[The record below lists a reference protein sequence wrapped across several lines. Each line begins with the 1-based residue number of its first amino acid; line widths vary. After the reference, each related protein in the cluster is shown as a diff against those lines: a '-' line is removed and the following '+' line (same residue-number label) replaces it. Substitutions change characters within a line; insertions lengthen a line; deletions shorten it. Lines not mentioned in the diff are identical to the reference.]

1 MHRCQGDDKP
11 GKASKFCS
19 RIENEHMNNYNLLSI
34 SQTMKN
40 LPTGVT
46 GYHCLT
52 SLVGQQSMMFV
63 FRRENR
69 YLGL

>member
-1 MHRCQGDDKP
+1 
-11 GKASKFCS
+11 
-19 RIENEHMNNYNLLSI
+19 MNNYNLLSF
-34 SQTMKN
+34 SQTIKN